1 MIRSFRVRLTL
12 WNVVVIALVLVAFS
26 AGIVYANQARLSSD
40 IDHELFDR
48 AHSPPGGPFGG
59 PPGPRGRGRRGPGGP
74 DDSGN
79 GGNPPDDNSGQ
90 AIPPRFNDP
99 VAIRF
104 ADVRRPRRFD
114 PDGKPLGQTPDEPFD
129 SRALQLAKTGEALYS
144 NGVYDGEP
152 IRIYT
157 MRIRQGPNEGQLVQ
171 VARETGD
178 LDRIWSAQL
187 GTLALFLPGAIL
199 GAAAGAFFLTNRAI
213 KPIAQMKEAA
223 SAISEKDLSKRLKVE
238 GQDEFAEL
246 GVTFN
251 AMVDRLEESF
261 SKLKTAYSDLA
272 EAHETQKRF
281 TADASHE
288 LRTPLTRIRLAASAA
303 LAETATPEEQR
314 KALQVVDT
322 AAESIGRLVQ
332 EMLVLARADAGQL
345 TMQRERIDLRVVAT
359 DVLGNFSPENVE
371 LAADL
376 QDSPVTILGD
386 CEHLR
391 RVLANLIENA
401 LRYTPAGGTI
411 TVSVHSEGA
420 TARLQVRDTGE
431 GVSAEHL
438 PHLTERFYRADPSR
452 ARSDGGVGLGLAICK
467 TIVEAHQG
475 TLQIE
480 STVGQGTT
488 VSVRIPLA

>member
-12 WNVVVIALVLVAFS
+12 WNVAVIALVLLAFS
-26 AGIVYANQARLSSD
+26 AGIVLTNQARLSAD
-40 IDHELFDR
+40 IDRELFDR

-59 PPGPRGRGRRGPGGP
+59 PPGRRGPGRGGP
-74 DDSGN
+74 GDD
-79 GGNPPDDNSGQ
+79 GNPPDHDNQ
-90 AIPPRFNDP
+90 DVPPRFNDP

-104 ADVRRPRRFD
+104 ADVRRPRRFN
-114 PDGKPLGQTPDEPFD
+114 PQGKPIGPNQDEPFD
-129 SRALQLAKTGEALYS
+129 AQALQLARTGDPTYT
-144 NGVYDGEP
+144 NGTYDGEP

-157 MRIRQGPNEGQLVQ
+157 MRIRQGPNEGQLIQ
-171 VARETGD
+171 VARETHD

-199 GAAAGAFFLTNRAI
+199 GAAAGAFFLTSRAI
-213 KPIAQMKEAA
+213 KPIAHMKEAA

-261 SKLKTAYSDLA
+261 SKLRTAYDDLE

-288 LRTPLTRIRLAASAA
+288 LRTPLTRIRLAASGA
-303 LAETATPEEQR
+303 LSETATPEEQR
-314 KALQVVDT
+314 KALQVVDA

-345 TMQRERIDLRVVAT
+345 TIRAERIDLRVVAT
-359 DVLGNFSPENVE
+359 DVMQTFSPDNVE

-376 QDSPVTILGD
+376 QDSPVTIMGD
-386 CEHLR
+386 EEHLR

-401 LRYTPAGGTI
+401 LRYTPPGGTI
-411 TVSVHSEGA
+411 KIAVGADGPMAMLTVS
-420 TARLQVRDTGE
+420 DTGE
-431 GVSAEHL
+431 GVSPEHL
-438 PHLTERFYRADPSR
+438 PHLT
-452 ARSDGGVGLGLAICK
+452 
-467 TIVEAHQG
+467 
-475 TLQIE
+475 
-480 STVGQGTT
+480 
-488 VSVRIPLA
+488 